1 MSILFIFIIAVG
13 MAMDG
18 FVVALTQGM
27 TLNKKK
33 LIISAIKIGGAIGV
47 FHALMPILGWLL
59 GSCFQN
65 YVSHYQH
72 WIEFGILMLLGLD
85 MIKDG
90 FKSDK
95 KEKVQSLL
103 LLAIATSIDTLPI
116 GISSAFLSVNIFYVS
131 LIIGIVTCVI
141 SISGVFI
148 GKKIGTVLK
157 KYAHFIGGS
166 ILVIMAYNQF

>member
-72 WIEFGILMLLGLD
+72 
-85 MIKDG
+85 
-90 FKSDK
+90 
-95 KEKVQSLL
+95 
-103 LLAIATSIDTLPI
+103 
-116 GISSAFLSVNIFYVS
+116 
-131 LIIGIVTCVI
+131 
-141 SISGVFI
+141 
-148 GKKIGTVLK
+148 
-157 KYAHFIGGS
+157 
-166 ILVIMAYNQF
+166 